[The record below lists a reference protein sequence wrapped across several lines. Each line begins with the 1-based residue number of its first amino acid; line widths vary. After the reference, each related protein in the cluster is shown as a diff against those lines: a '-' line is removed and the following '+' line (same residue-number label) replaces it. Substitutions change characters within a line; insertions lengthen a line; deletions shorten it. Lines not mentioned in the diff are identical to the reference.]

1 MSDEQNDAPTS
12 DAPQS
17 QEKGGE
23 APSPTGPKS
32 RESKSRK
39 RRANAAGGRHYAHQ
53 VKVTPEEEAVLLQL
67 AAKQGVS
74 VPRLLVE
81 SALAVEDRTTATD
94 RREAI
99 AELFRIH
106 RVLGGAANN
115 MNQLAKVAN
124 ATGEVP
130 AEFGPTMGYVR
141 RLCTRIDTTI
151 DKLALP

>member
-1 MSDEQNDAPTS
+1 MSDEQNDAPKDVPQGGSTS
-12 DAPQS
+12 PEKDAP
-17 QEKGGE
+17 KG
-23 APSPTGPKS
+23 
-32 RESKSRK
+32 RESTGRK
-39 RRANAAGGRHYAHQ
+39 RRANATGGRHYAHQ

-67 AAKQGVS
+67 AAAQGVS

-94 RREAI
+94 RRAAI

-141 RLCTRIDTTI
+141 RLCTKIDATI
-151 DKLALP
+151 DRLALP

>member
-1 MSDEQNDAPTS
+1 MSDEQ
-12 DAPQS
+12 
-17 QEKGGE
+17 GGAE
-23 APSPTGPKS
+23 ARNSG
-32 RESKSRK
+32 RRLGRR
-39 RRANAAGGRHYAHQ
+39 RRANTAGGRHHAHQ
-53 VKVTPEEEAVLLQL
+53 VKVTPEEEALLLQL

-74 VPRLLVE
+74 VARLLVE

-94 RREAI
+94 RREAM

-151 DKLALP
+151 DRLALP

>member
-1 MSDEQNDAPTS
+1 MSDEQNDATTGPEK
-12 DAPQS
+12 DAPQGP
-17 QEKGGE
+17 ETAGE
-23 APSPTGPKS
+23 AAAPKG
-32 RESKSRK
+32 RESTGRK
-39 RRANAAGGRHYAHQ
+39 RRANATGGRHYAHQ

-67 AAKQGVS
+67 AAAQGVS

-81 SALAVEDRTTATD
+81 SALAVEDRTTATY
-94 RREAI
+94 RRAAL

-141 RLCTRIDTTI
+141 RLCTKIDATI
-151 DKLALP
+151 DRLAPS

>member
-1 MSDEQNDAPTS
+1 VSDEQNDAPTS

-17 QEKGGE
+17 QETGGE
-23 APSPTGPKS
+23 ATSPKS
-32 RESKSRK
+32 RKVSRK

>member
-1 MSDEQNDAPTS
+1 MSDEQNDAT
-12 DAPQS
+12 
-17 QEKGGE
+17 
-23 APSPTGPKS
+23 TGPEKHTPQGPEKTGGS
-32 RESKSRK
+32 TAPKGRESTGRK
-39 RRANAAGGRHYAHQ
+39 RRANATGGRHYAHQ

-67 AAKQGVS
+67 AAAQGVS

-94 RREAI
+94 RRAAI

-141 RLCTRIDTTI
+141 RLCSKIDATI
-151 DKLALP
+151 DKLALS